1 MAQYLWYLWH
11 MQALP
16 SCQGLWTMECLLQH
30 FKSFHISMAELLQH
44 RLAAQACTPQ
54 CFILKG
60 LDLAL
65 WVQAALTKDNQ
76 DKIASS
82 SQG

>member
-1 MAQYLWYLWH
+1 
-11 MQALP
+11 
-16 SCQGLWTMECLLQH
+16 MECPLQH
-30 FKSFHISMAELLQH
+30 LKSFHSSMAELLQY

-54 CFILKG
+54 SFISNG

-65 WVQAALTKDNQ
+65 GVQAALTKDNQ